1 MTAIESIN
9 TGFYPAGVSEKLD
22 NINKQLKDL
31 PKVLDKETLENFQKG
46 EYDITLKE
54 YTDMN
59 TYRYENR
66 PYDIPYM
73 ELKMVDEEKSTPWKT
88 VPPSWKNSSSK
99 GGRTANQIKKD
110 RKRKKMNKRK

>member
-1 MTAIESIN
+1 MCLWSFSLYIIQI
-9 TGFYPAGVSEKLD
+9 KR
-22 NINKQLKDL
+22 
-31 PKVLDKETLENFQKG
+31 
-46 EYDITLKE
+46 
-54 YTDMN
+54 DMN

-66 PYDIPYM
+66 PYDIPYR

-88 VPPSWKNSSSK
+88 IPPSWKNSSSK

>member
-1 MTAIESIN
+1 
-9 TGFYPAGVSEKLD
+9 
-22 NINKQLKDL
+22 
-31 PKVLDKETLENFQKG
+31 
-46 EYDITLKE
+46 
-54 YTDMN
+54 MN

-73 ELKMVDEEKSTPWKT
+73 ELKMVDEEKSTPWKI

>member
-1 MTAIESIN
+1 
-9 TGFYPAGVSEKLD
+9 
-22 NINKQLKDL
+22 
-31 PKVLDKETLENFQKG
+31 
-46 EYDITLKE
+46 
-54 YTDMN
+54 MN

-66 PYDIPYM
+66 TYDIPYR

>member
-1 MTAIESIN
+1 MTTRQEVSQEIYFLESN
-9 TGFYPAGVSEKLD
+9 KRSLPFGFGEAHNKSE
-22 NINKQLKDL
+22 
-31 PKVLDKETLENFQKG
+31 
-46 EYDITLKE
+46 
-54 YTDMN
+54 MN

-66 PYDIPYM
+66 PYDIPYR

>member
-1 MTAIESIN
+1 MIARLVHWALELAQRANSILNNPQIKIE
-9 TGFYPAGVSEKLD
+9 
-22 NINKQLKDL
+22 
-31 PKVLDKETLENFQKG
+31 
-46 EYDITLKE
+46 
-54 YTDMN
+54 MN